1 MSKISPLHV
10 VPYVI
15 YIEAQTYCG
24 QCVCQDNNIHIDIFK
39 RTSKIKLMVSYLDVF
54 SFGLDGWQ
62 VAAEGLAVFL
72 GVVPVFAL
80 VEKEQFVACFIRNQ
94 VVEVIY
100 IDNRF
105 SAHFV
110 QTKNSKKVQLFKYSI
125 CNTIV

>member
-1 MSKISPLHV
+1 MSKISPLNV
-10 VPYVI
+10 VPYVN
-15 YIEAQTYCG
+15 YIQSQTYGG
-24 QCVCQDNNIHIDIFK
+24 QCVRQGNYIHTDIFK
-39 RTSKIKLMVSYLDVF
+39 RTSRIKSRVTYLDVF

-110 QTKNSKKVQLFKYSI
+110 QTKNSKKLQLFKYSI
-125 CNTIV
+125 CNPIV